1 MKNSTTE
8 MNTFKEI
15 TVIFPPTTF
24 EELTYRKAGVES
36 LQFEIPAYVEKYLA
50 AIEIGLT
57 SVQGKLTRQEAKA
70 ILDVMNGYMCYA
82 YILPYVVHGGIA
94 LEVAETD
101 GIGEKWGI
109 DTQVLVKKL
118 QNIEPLET
126 IGLLEWAERFWQNC
140 SSIEAEDA
148 VHGFQG

>member
-8 MNTFKEI
+8 MKTFKEI
-15 TVIFPPTTF
+15 TAIFSPTTF
-24 EELTYRKAGVES
+24 EELTYRNAGVES
-36 LQFEIPAYVEKYLA
+36 LRFAIPEYVEKYLA

-57 SVQGKLTRQEAKA
+57 SVQGTLTSQEAKA

-82 YILPYVVHGGIA
+82 CHLPCVVQAGIA

-118 QNIEPLET
+118 QNIGPLET
-126 IGLLEWAERFWQNC
+126 IGLLEWADRFWHNC
-140 SSIEAEDA
+140 SSIEVEDA
-148 VHGFQG
+148 VQGFHG